1 MRLLSTVLLALCNS
15 DVSLSFLASSHRRGG
30 GKVNAVNVESPF
42 SISSSGTNP
51 SKPRRLF
58 FYSGD
63 DYYDD
68 SYLYYSG
75 DDDYYYGDRYLQV
88 VNNVRGGDGNYRNNN
103 KGSDNNDTLNSLS
116 VTELKRLLNDRGV
129 DYRDCLEKK
138 DLVDRLVSS
147 QSLASSSSSSFSSP
161 GGLSNEENRVVN
173 TFTSTSPSV
182 AYIQT
187 ISQQQQTI
195 RGFSLKGNEVPT
207 GAGSGELYRNYTT
220 MIYHKQNH
228 LLIICIHLFYR
239 ITGFLWDN
247 NGHGKFCLL
256 HQVRGCIS
264 TGKPSKST
272 HILSIFIYVKYTYS
286 CYQLSCNCI
295 GSKI

>member
-30 GKVNAVNVESPF
+30 GKVNAANVESPF
-42 SISSSGTNP
+42 SISSSGTTK
-51 SKPRRLF
+51 SGSLF

-68 SYLYYSG
+68 SYLHYSG
-75 DDDYYYGDRYLQV
+75 DDDYYYDDSYLQVVNNVHGGNGNYYDGSNLQV

-103 KGSDNNDTLNSLS
+103 KGSGNNDTLNSLS

-147 QSLASSSSSSFSSP
+147 QGLASSSSSSFSSP

-239 ITGFLWDN
+239 IQDSYGITMDMVSFVFYIKSEVAYLQAN
-247 NGHGKFCLL
+247 
-256 HQVRGCIS
+256 QVNQ
-264 TGKPSKST
+264 
-272 HILSIFIYVKYTYS
+272 LIFSLYLYM
-286 CYQLSCNCI
+286 
-295 GSKI
+295 

>member
-42 SISSSGTNP
+42 SISSSGTKS
-51 SKPRRLF
+51 SKPGRLF

-68 SYLYYSG
+68 SYLHYSG
-75 DDDYYYGDRYLQV
+75 DDDYYYDDRYLQVVNNVRGNGNYYDDSNLQV

-103 KGSDNNDTLNSLS
+103 KGNENDTLNSLS
-116 VTELKRLLNDRGV
+116 VTELKRLLNNRGV

-138 DLVDRLVSS
+138 DLVERLVSS
-147 QSLASSSSSSFSSP
+147 QGLASSSSSSFSAP

-207 GAGSGELYRNYTT
+207 GAGSGELYRDYTT
-220 MIYHKQNH
+220 M
-228 LLIICIHLFYR
+228 
-239 ITGFLWDN
+239 
-247 NGHGKFCLL
+247 
-256 HQVRGCIS
+256 
-264 TGKPSKST
+264 
-272 HILSIFIYVKYTYS
+272 LS
-286 CYQLSCNCI
+286 
-295 GSKI
+295 

>member
-42 SISSSGTNP
+42 SG
-51 SKPRRLF
+51 RLF

-63 DYYDD
+63 EYYDD
-68 SYLYYSG
+68 SYLHYSG
-75 DDDYYYGDRYLQV
+75 DDDYYYDDSYLQVVNNVHGGNGNYYDGSNLQV

-103 KGSDNNDTLNSLS
+103 KGNENDTLNSLS

-147 QSLASSSSSSFSSP
+147 QGLASSSSSSFSAP

-228 LLIICIHLFYR
+228 LLIICIHLF
-239 ITGFLWDN
+239 
-247 NGHGKFCLL
+247 
-256 HQVRGCIS
+256 
-264 TGKPSKST
+264 
-272 HILSIFIYVKYTYS
+272 
-286 CYQLSCNCI
+286 
-295 GSKI
+295 

>member
-1 MRLLSTVLLALCNS
+1 MKLLSTILLALCNS
-15 DVSLSFLASSHRRGG
+15 DVSLSFLTSSHRRR
-30 GKVNAVNVESPF
+30 GKVNAANVESSF
-42 SISSSGTNP
+42 SISSSGAKP
-51 SKPRRLF
+51 SKSGSLF

-68 SYLYYSG
+68 RYLHYSG
-75 DDDYYYGDRYLQV
+75 DDDYNYYDDSYLQVVNNEHGGDGNYYDDNNLQV

-103 KGSDNNDTLNSLS
+103 KGNENDNLNSLS
-116 VTELKRLLNDRGV
+116 VTELKRLLNDRGI

-147 QSLASSSSSSFSSP
+147 QGLASSRSSSFSPP
-161 GGLSNEENRVVN
+161 GGLSSEENRVVN

-207 GAGSGELYRNYTT
+207 GAGSGESYT
-220 MIYHKQNH
+220 
-228 LLIICIHLFYR
+228 
-239 ITGFLWDN
+239 
-247 NGHGKFCLL
+247 
-256 HQVRGCIS
+256 
-264 TGKPSKST
+264 
-272 HILSIFIYVKYTYS
+272 
-286 CYQLSCNCI
+286 
-295 GSKI
+295 

>member
-30 GKVNAVNVESPF
+30 GKVNAANVES
-42 SISSSGTNP
+42 
-51 SKPRRLF
+51 RRLF

-207 GAGSGELYRNYTT
+207 GAGSGE
-220 MIYHKQNH
+220 
-228 LLIICIHLFYR
+228 
-239 ITGFLWDN
+239 
-247 NGHGKFCLL
+247 
-256 HQVRGCIS
+256 S
-264 TGKPSKST
+264 
-272 HILSIFIYVKYTYS
+272 
-286 CYQLSCNCI
+286 
-295 GSKI
+295 